1 MEIIKQSVKKLSLF
15 IGLLFGL
22 VIIFTLSACVNRYS
36 VSTNLDSEN
45 FAEYFSPSQVTIY
58 QSEQDILTDHRYLGS
73 VEGEDC
79 QAKAHH
85 QAPDEITAR
94 TQARKKAF
102 QLGAKAIVFTGCAL
116 IEKNEADKQCLATL
130 VCYGKAYQVKLP
142 KSE

>member
-1 MEIIKQSVKKLSLF
+1 MQLNIQSHKRVNLF
-15 IGLLFGL
+15 IGL
-22 VIIFTLSACVNRYS
+22 VITFILAACVNRYS
-36 VSTNLDSEN
+36 VSTNLDAEN
-45 FAEYFSPSQVTIY
+45 FAKYFSPSQVTIY

-94 TQARKKAF
+94 TQARKKAY
-102 QLGAKAIVFTGCAL
+102 QLGANAIVFTGCAL
-116 IEKNEADKQCLATL
+116 IEKNEANKQCLATR
-130 VCYGKAYQVKLP
+130 VCYGKAYQVKLT